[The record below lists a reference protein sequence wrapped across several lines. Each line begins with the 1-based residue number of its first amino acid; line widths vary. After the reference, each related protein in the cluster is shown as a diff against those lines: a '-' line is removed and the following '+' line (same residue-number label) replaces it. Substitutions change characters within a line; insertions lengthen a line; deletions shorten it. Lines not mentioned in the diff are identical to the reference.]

1 MREIHRKD
9 ITATVAKLCMEANYE
24 LGDDVVGAL
33 KEALTSEESP
43 IGREILEQLIE
54 NARIARAGKAPLCQD
69 TGFTV
74 VFVELGQDV
83 HVVGGCLYEAINEG
97 VRRGYKDGFLRFSV
111 VGNPLKRRNT
121 GDNSPAAIHVE
132 LVSGDRLKIEVVA
145 KGAGCENMSAIKML
159 KPSDGVEGIKS
170 FVLKTVKE
178 GGGNPCPPIIVG
190 VGIGGT
196 FELCAYL
203 SKRALFRPLRKPHP
217 DPETAA
223 LERELLEE
231 INKLGLGPMGIG
243 GSTTALAVHIEKHPC
258 HIASLPVAVNIDCHS
273 HRHKEA
279 IL

>member
-1 MREIHRKD
+1 
-9 ITATVAKLCMEANYE
+9 MEANYE
-24 LGDDVVGAL
+24 LGDDVVRAL
-33 KEALTSEESP
+33 REALTSEESP
-43 IGREILEQLIE
+43 MGREILEQLIE
-54 NARIARAGKAPLCQD
+54 NAKIARAGQVPLCQD

-74 VFVELGQDV
+74 VFAELGQDV
-83 HVVGGCLYEAINEG
+83 HVVGGRLYEAINEG
-97 VRRGYKDGFLRFSV
+97 VRQGYKDGFLRFSV

-159 KPSDGVEGIKS
+159 KPSDGVQGIKS

-203 SKRALFRPLRKPHP
+203 SKRALFRPLGKPHP

-243 GSTTALAVHIEKHPC
+243 GSTTALAVHIEEHPC